1 MLKSAFALIGFK
13 AYLWVIE
20 EIVGIKINIEIAAL
34 VLLAIIV
41 GINILGV
48 KRIKKVQTPIVL
60 ISVSYLLAL
69 CAYALVTV
77 DMNWDNV
84 FSREAFGADREAEA
98 RTTSFVF
105 VSYAE

>member
-20 EIVGIKINIEIAAL
+20 EIIGIKINIEIAAL
-34 VLLAIIV
+34 VLLALLLV
-41 GINILGV
+41 NILGV

-77 DMNWDNV
+77 EMNWDNV
-84 FSREAFGADREAEA
+84 FSRTPSVLIGKLWPELRHSC
-98 RTTSFVF
+98 SFLMQV
-105 VSYAE
+105 